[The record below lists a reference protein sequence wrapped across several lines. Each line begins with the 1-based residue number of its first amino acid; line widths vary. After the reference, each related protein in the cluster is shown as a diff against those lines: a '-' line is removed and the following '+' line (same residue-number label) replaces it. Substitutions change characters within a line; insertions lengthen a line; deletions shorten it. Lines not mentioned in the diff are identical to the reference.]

1 MPGVKG
7 KLARTIPWWFGA
19 LVVLASWLLARP
31 YVGLRHDGILYLGQ
45 ALLHMQPEVMSR
57 DLFFVHG
64 SQDQFTIFARLLAQL
79 YAVADLGQMQVAI
92 LALCHAALVFAVY
105 RMLAPLPDEMAR
117 WLGLVALAVFAH
129 TYAGNGIFAFAERFV
144 TARTLAEP
152 LAAGA
157 LFALAFG
164 RRTLA
169 LALGLAASVVHP
181 LVGLSAVAIGWCF
194 LCLIDRRWMAAVAL
208 VALPAVAAW
217 LDIAPFN
224 GLLRRYDDVWWSAVM
239 LANGQV
245 LLSEWMHSDWQTVV
259 LDLAVMVAAA
269 RFLPRP
275 IAPLA
280 AATAAA
286 SVLLLLVSL
295 VGVDLLRNVLLTQ
308 LQLWRV
314 LWFTHL
320 FALALLPALVL
331 RAWGVPQFG
340 RLLAAALTAAA
351 VAANVRW
358 PAGWAFLAL
367 VAGVLWLAHARPPI
381 SATMMRTTEALMA
394 VVVVG
399 LSIAALANNV
409 GLLLDDR
416 QGFDLTTWTL
426 LLFTLPTF
434 ALPLAAVALHAQR
447 QGGPMKWLALGLA
460 VSALAYACW
469 HWDRRSP
476 FTRTIESGL
485 HQVHPFDAKI
495 PRHAQVYWQDGLR
508 ATWVLLKRASF
519 YTDAQAA
526 GLLFNRATAVE
537 AQRRRAIFDGL
548 RLQFEVCR
556 AMAALNHA
564 GADVRGCAPTLPVMQ
579 KICQSENGPDFLVF
593 ESRFERGLV
602 AEWQVPN
609 DPAAREFFL
618 YDCLQLR

>member
-1 MPGVKG
+1 MQGP
-7 KLARTIPWWFGA
+7 LIRRIPWWFGA
-19 LVVLASWLLARP
+19 LLVLASWLLARP

-64 SQDQFTIFARLLAQL
+64 SQDRFTIFSRLLALL
-79 YAVADLGQMQVAI
+79 YSVADLGQLQVLI

-105 RMLAPLPDEMAR
+105 RMLAPLQDELAR
-117 WLGLVALAVFAH
+117 WLGLMALAVFAH

-169 LALGLAASVVHP
+169 LSLGLAAFVVHP
-181 LVGLSAVAIGWCF
+181 LVGVSALAIGWCF
-194 LCLIDRRWMAAVAL
+194 LCLIDRRWLAALAL

-217 LDIAPFN
+217 LDMAPFN
-224 GLLRRYDDVWWSAVM
+224 GLLQRYDDVWWSAVM

-245 LLSEWMHSDWQTVV
+245 LLTQWMHSDWQTVV

-269 RFLPRP
+269 RLLPRP

-331 RAWGVPQFG
+331 RAWRVPQYG

-358 PAGWAFLAL
+358 PSGWAFLAL

-381 SATMMRTTEALMA
+381 SAALMRSTEALMGL
-394 VVVVG
+394 VVLG
-399 LSIAALANNV
+399 LSIAALANNA
-409 GLLLDDR
+409 GLLLDD
-416 QGFDLTTWTL
+416 QHVFDLATWTL

-434 ALPLAAVALHAQR
+434 ALPLAAVALHAQLH
-447 QGGPMKWLALGLA
+447 GGLRRSLALGLSLL
-460 VSALAYACW
+460 VLAYACW
-469 HWDRRSP
+469 HWDRRTP

-485 HQVHPFDAKI
+485 HQVHPFDAAI
-495 PRHAQVYWQDGLR
+495 PRYAQVYWHEGLR

-526 GLLFNRATAVE
+526 GLLFNRATAVDV
-537 AQRRRAIFDGL
+537 QRRRAIFDGV

-556 AMAALNHA
+556 AMAALNNT
-564 GADVRGCAPTLPVMQ
+564 GTDIRGCAPTLPVMQ

-609 DPAAREFFL
+609 DPDGRKFFL